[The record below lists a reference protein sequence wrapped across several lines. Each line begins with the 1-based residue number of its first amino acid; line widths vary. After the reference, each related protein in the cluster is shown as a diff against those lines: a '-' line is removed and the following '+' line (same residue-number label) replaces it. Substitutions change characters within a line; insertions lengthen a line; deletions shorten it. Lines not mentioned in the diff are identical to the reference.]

1 MLTDEISE
9 YLSAGGLF
17 NPELMDHDA
26 VRDLLMKC
34 RKELDRLRKKCDT
47 QANILRRLTPE
58 AHLDTLFIHMLLG
71 KRDENNM
78 PEQLAVVPGAK
89 TDENQ

>member
-1 MLTDEISE
+1 MLTDKITE

-34 RKELDRLRKKCDT
+34 RNELDRLRKKC
-47 QANILRRLTPE
+47 
-58 AHLDTLFIHMLLG
+58 
-71 KRDENNM
+71 DENNM